1 MDDTRLT
8 QVAGACAA
16 VGGSAWTAAS
26 IMHAAQPRGCVGSE
40 CDYLPMR
47 SASTGTAVLVAL
59 AAVMM
64 IAWGTSLLLLVRRRS
79 ELGRAGVV
87 GAVACGLGI
96 GALALA
102 AGVQALLYD
111 GDFPWMPAFVG
122 PGVAALVVG
131 LALVAWTVLRSR
143 VVPTWA
149 GIGLLIGAVLLLGTN
164 EQTAAV
170 LLAVPFGVAWLATG
184 AALMRRRHEGTPAAP
199 GPAVR
204 A

>member
-1 MDDTRLT
+1 
-8 QVAGACAA
+8 
-16 VGGSAWTAAS
+16 
-26 IMHAAQPRGCVGSE
+26 VGSE

-47 SASTGTAVLVAL
+47 SASTGTAVLVAV

-64 IAWGTSLLLLVRRRS
+64 IACGTLLLLLVRRRS
-79 ELGRAGVV
+79 ELGRTGLL
-87 GAVACGLGI
+87 GAAACGLGI
-96 GALALA
+96 GLLALA
-102 AGVQALLYD
+102 TGVQALVYD

-149 GIGLLIGAVLLLGTN
+149 GVALLVGAVLLLGTN

-170 LLAVPFGVAWLATG
+170 LMAVPFGVAWLATG
-184 AALMRRRHEGTPAAP
+184 AALMLHRSEGTPASP

>member
-1 MDDTRLT
+1 MDDTRLA
-8 QVAGACAA
+8 QVGGACAV
-16 VGGSAWTAAS
+16 VGGCAWTAAS
-26 IMHAAQPRGCVGSE
+26 IMHASQPRGCVGSE

-59 AAVMM
+59 AAAMM
-64 IAWGTSLLLLVRRRS
+64 IACGTTLMLLVRRRN
-79 ELGRAGVV
+79 ELGRTGVL
-87 GAVACGLGI
+87 GAAACGFGI

-102 AGVQALLYD
+102 AGVQALAYD

-164 EQTAAV
+164 EQTTAV

-184 AALMRRRHEGTPAAP
+184 AALLLRRPEGAPAAP